1 MQLQSTVITY
11 SHSSKLQ
18 KPNNPQTP
26 FLLLSSSSVA
36 QSCFPAYVFRSSQ
49 RCQSFRLFQAKLSF
63 GIYTVFLGG
72 SLMGAE
78 IASESWFGSLRFS
91 WSRVVEAE
99 KPVVGILA
107 FEVAGLMLKMVN
119 VWNSLSETDI
129 IRMREEIVNS
139 VGVRR
144 LVSEDDDYLMEL
156 ALNEIIEN
164 LGYLA
169 TRVVRL
175 GKRCSDPMYH
185 NFEQFFKDPL
195 ESGLQSFGW
204 EYRWKKMERKMKKMD
219 RFVANTLQLS
229 QELEVLADL
238 EQTLRRMRANPELN
252 QVRLLEF
259 QQKVIWQR
267 QEVKNLQDM
276 SPWGRTYDYVVRL
289 LARSLFTIL
298 ERFKQVFS
306 CDQMTFEEGNDNR
319 EVSISEYQLSSS
331 HCLSRSHSFSALMH
345 SSVHPSDANICG
357 FYSGPLGK
365 SVFKQMLTAGE
376 TRTKKQHQ
384 QPVQHGNYSQL
395 RTKRF
400 SQIGPFK
407 GCVTDVGG
415 SPVLE
420 SCRPNIG
427 GSMRLSSTSMKH
439 TKYTHMASQSVSSRI
454 YSKLS
459 LFSSKCSLLTAPP
472 STLGGA
478 ALALHYANVIILI
491 EKIASS
497 PHLISIDA
505 RCDLYNML
513 TTSIRTTLRARLK
526 SYPKTTAPSVY
537 NPALAGEWGLQLEQI
552 LEWLGPLAHN
562 MMRWHSERNIVKQ
575 QEVSSS
581 NVLLV
586 QTLYFASRAKT
597 EAAIIE
603 LLIGLNYICMI
614 DETNR
619 RALRNAGGSRVY
631 DEYMLQRVEIA

>member
-1 MQLQSTVITY
+1 MLDQ
-11 SHSSKLQ
+11 
-18 KPNNPQTP
+18 
-26 FLLLSSSSVA
+26 
-36 QSCFPAYVFRSSQ
+36 
-49 RCQSFRLFQAKLSF
+49 
-63 GIYTVFLGG
+63 
-72 SLMGAE
+72 MGAE

-91 WSRVVEAE
+91 WGRVVKAE
-99 KPVVGILA
+99 KPMVGILA

-119 VWNSLSETDI
+119 LWNSLSERDM

-139 VGVRR
+139 TGVRR

-169 TRVVRL
+169 TCVVRL
-175 GKRCSDPMYH
+175 GKRCSDPIYH
-185 NFEQFFKDPL
+185 NFERFFEDPL
-195 ESGLQSFGW
+195 ESGLRSFG
-204 EYRWKKMERKMKKMD
+204 YRWKKMERKMKKLD
-219 RFVANTLQLS
+219 RFVSNTLQLS

-252 QVRLLEF
+252 QVRVLEF

-298 ERFKQVFS
+298 ERIKLVFS
-306 CDQMTFEEGNDNR
+306 CDQMAFVEGNDNC
-319 EVSISEYQLSSS
+319 EVRISALQLSNS
-331 HCLSRSHSFSALMH
+331 HCLSRSHSFSALMY
-345 SSVHPSDANICG
+345 SSVHPSDHSDATPHG
-357 FYSGPLGK
+357 FHSGPLGR
-365 SVFKQMLTAGE
+365 SVSKQKPTAGK
-376 TRTKKQHQ
+376 TRTKMQHQ

-395 RTKRF
+395 KAKRF

-407 GCVTDVGG
+407 GCMTGVGG

-420 SCRPNIG
+420 SCKSNIG
-427 GSMRLSSTSMKH
+427 GSMRLNSSSMKH
-439 TKYTHMASQSVSSRI
+439 MKDTHMASQSISSRI
-454 YSKLS
+454 YTKLS
-459 LFSSKCSLLTAPP
+459 LFSSKCSLLTASP

-497 PHLISIDA
+497 PHLISVDA
-505 RCDLYNML
+505 RCDIYNML
-513 TTSIRTTLRARLK
+513 TTSIQTTLRARLK
-526 SYPKTTAPSVY
+526 SYPKTTASSVY
-537 NPALAGEWGLQLEQI
+537 NPALAEEWGLALEQI
-552 LEWLGPLAHN
+552 MEWLGPLAHN
-562 MMRWHSERNIVKQ
+562 TIRWHSERNIVKQ

-586 QTLYFASRAKT
+586 QTLYFANWAKT
-597 EAAIIE
+597 EAAILE
-603 LLIGLNYICMI
+603 LLIGLNYICMF
-614 DETNR
+614 DATNR

-631 DEYMLQRVEIA
+631 AECMLQRVETA

>member
-1 MQLQSTVITY
+1 
-11 SHSSKLQ
+11 
-18 KPNNPQTP
+18 
-26 FLLLSSSSVA
+26 
-36 QSCFPAYVFRSSQ
+36 
-49 RCQSFRLFQAKLSF
+49 
-63 GIYTVFLGG
+63 
-72 SLMGAE
+72 MGAE

-119 VWNSLSETDI
+119 LWNSLSERDMM
-129 IRMREEIVNS
+129 RMREEIVNS
-139 VGVRR
+139 TGVRR
-144 LVSEDDDYLMEL
+144 LVSEDEDYLMEL

-169 TRVVRL
+169 TCVVRL
-175 GKRCSDPMYH
+175 GKRSSDPMYH
-185 NFEQFFKDPL
+185 NFEIFFEDPL
-195 ESGLQSFGW
+195 ENGMPSFGW

-238 EQTLRRMRANPELN
+238 EQTLRRMRANPALS

-276 SPWGRTYDYVVRL
+276 SPWSRSYDYVVRL
-289 LARSLFTIL
+289 LARSLFTIR
-298 ERFKQVFS
+298 ERIKQVFS
-306 CDQMTFEEGNDNR
+306 CDQMAFGQGNDNC
-319 EVSISEYQLSSS
+319 EVSISEFQLSSS
-331 HCLSRSHSFSALMH
+331 HGLSRSHSFSALMQ
-345 SSVHPSDANICG
+345 SSVHPSDANLCG
-357 FYSGPLGK
+357 FYSGPLGR
-365 SVFKQMLTAGE
+365 SVSKQRLNAGKN
-376 TRTKKQHQ
+376 RKNKQHQ
-384 QPVQHGNYSQL
+384 QPIQHGNYSQL
-395 RTKRF
+395 KARRF

-407 GCVTDVGG
+407 GCMTGAGG

-420 SCRPNIG
+420 SCKPNIG

-439 TKYTHMASQSVSSRI
+439 MYTHMASQSFSSRI

-459 LFSSKCSLLTAPP
+459 LFSSKCSLLTASP

-478 ALALHYANVIILI
+478 ALALHYANIIILI

-526 SYPKTTAPSVY
+526 SYPKTTASSVY
-537 NPALAGEWGLQLEQI
+537 NPALAGEWGLALEQI

-562 MMRWHSERNIVKQ
+562 MIRWHSERNIVKQ

-586 QTLYFASRAKT
+586 QTLYFANQAKT

-603 LLIGLNYICMI
+603 LLIGLNYVCMI
-614 DETNR
+614 DEINR

-631 DEYMLQRVEIA
+631 DEHMLRRVEIA